1 MTKKLT
7 ISALLVALAM
17 ILGYVEVL
25 IPFNF
30 GIPGIKLGLA
40 NLVVVVAL
48 YLLNARQALMISVV
62 RILLV
67 SFTFGNMAA
76 LLYSITGGLLSF
88 AVMVLCRRIK
98 GLSTMSV
105 SVAGGISH
113 NIGQILVAVFVVK
126 NLNLLFY
133 LPVLMIAGI
142 ITGLLIGL
150 VAALLYSITGG
161 LLSFAVMVLCRRIK
175 GLSTM
180 SVSVAGGISH
190 NIGQI
195 LVAVFVVKNLN
206 LLFYLPV
213 LMIAGIITGLLI
225 GLVAG
230 LIIPSVRKALQ
241 L

>member
-17 ILGYVEVL
+17 IFSYVEVL

-30 GIPGIKLGLA
+30 GIPGHQAWSCQPCGGGCPLSVGRQTGTDHLCCTNSA
-40 NLVVVVAL
+40 CLLHLRQYGCTAL
-48 YLLNARQALMISVV
+48 QYRRRSSELHRDGALPEGQRPVHHGRQ
-62 RILLV
+62 R
-67 SFTFGNMAA
+67 
-76 LLYSITGGLLSF
+76 
-88 AVMVLCRRIK
+88 
-98 GLSTMSV
+98 
-105 SVAGGISH
+105 AGGISH

-142 ITGLLIGL
+142 ITG
-150 VAALLYSITGG
+150 
-161 LLSFAVMVLCRRIK
+161 F
-175 GLSTM
+175 
-180 SVSVAGGISH
+180 
-190 NIGQI
+190 
-195 LVAVFVVKNLN
+195 
-206 LLFYLPV
+206 
-213 LMIAGIITGLLI
+213 LI

>member
-17 ILGYVEVL
+17 ILSYVEVL

-48 YLLNARQALMISVV
+48 YLNARQALMISVV

-150 VAALLYSITGG
+150 VA
-161 LLSFAVMVLCRRIK
+161 
-175 GLSTM
+175 
-180 SVSVAGGISH
+180 
-190 NIGQI
+190 
-195 LVAVFVVKNLN
+195 
-206 LLFYLPV
+206 
-213 LMIAGIITGLLI
+213 
-225 GLVAG
+225 G

>member
-1 MTKKLT
+1 MKLSTKQLT
-7 ISALLVALAM
+7 LCAVLTAMALA
-17 ILGYVEVL
+17 LSYLENFFPL
-25 IPFNF
+25 SLAIP
-30 GIPGIKLGLA
+30 IPGIKLGLA

-98 GLSTMSV
+98 GLST
-105 SVAGGISH
+105 I
-113 NIGQILVAVFVVK
+113 
-126 NLNLLFY
+126 
-133 LPVLMIAGI
+133 
-142 ITGLLIGL
+142 
-150 VAALLYSITGG
+150 
-161 LLSFAVMVLCRRIK
+161 
-175 GLSTM
+175 

>member
-76 LLYSITGGLLSF
+76 LLYSITGGLLCQC
-88 AVMVLCRRIK
+88 CRRHQPQHWPNSGGCIRCQEPESAFLSPGTYDRRHHYRFAYRPCGRSDHSFCQK
-98 GLSTMSV
+98 GT
-105 SVAGGISH
+105 A
-113 NIGQILVAVFVVK
+113 
-126 NLNLLFY
+126 
-133 LPVLMIAGI
+133 
-142 ITGLLIGL
+142 T
-150 VAALLYSITGG
+150 
-161 LLSFAVMVLCRRIK
+161 
-175 GLSTM
+175 
-180 SVSVAGGISH
+180 
-190 NIGQI
+190 
-195 LVAVFVVKNLN
+195 
-206 LLFYLPV
+206 
-213 LMIAGIITGLLI
+213 
-225 GLVAG
+225 
-230 LIIPSVRKALQ
+230 LIIKRTKASYIRCSFPDI
-241 L
+241 

>member
-17 ILGYVEVL
+17 ILSYVEVL

-88 AVMVLCRRIK
+88 AAT
-98 GLSTMSV
+98 S
-105 SVAGGISH
+105 
-113 NIGQILVAVFVVK
+113 
-126 NLNLLFY
+126 
-133 LPVLMIAGI
+133 
-142 ITGLLIGL
+142 LIGSM
-150 VAALLYSITGG
+150 AASCAISI
-161 LLSFAVMVLCRRIK
+161 
-175 GLSTM
+175 
-180 SVSVAGGISH
+180 SVF
-190 NIGQI
+190 I
-195 LVAVFVVKNLN
+195 LTPPA
-206 LLFYLPV
+206 Y
-213 LMIAGIITGLLI
+213 
-225 GLVAG
+225 
-230 LIIPSVRKALQ
+230 
-241 L
+241 

>member
-17 ILGYVEVL
+17 ILSYVEVL

-113 NIGQILVAVFVVK
+113 NIGQ
-126 NLNLLFY
+126 
-133 LPVLMIAGI
+133 
-142 ITGLLIGL
+142 
-150 VAALLYSITGG
+150 
-161 LLSFAVMVLCRRIK
+161 
-175 GLSTM
+175 
-180 SVSVAGGISH
+180 
-190 NIGQI
+190 
-195 LVAVFVVKNLN
+195 NLN

>member
-17 ILGYVEVL
+17 ILSYVEVL

-105 SVAGGISH
+105 SVAAASATTLARFWCCIRCQEPESAFLSPGTYDRRHHYRFAYRPCGRSDH
-113 NIGQILVAVFVVK
+113 SFCQKG
-126 NLNLLFY
+126 
-133 LPVLMIAGI
+133 
-142 ITGLLIGL
+142 T
-150 VAALLYSITGG
+150 AALI
-161 LLSFAVMVLCRRIK
+161 IK
-175 GLSTM
+175 RTKASY
-180 SVSVAGGISH
+180 IRC
-190 NIGQI
+190 
-195 LVAVFVVKNLN
+195 
-206 LLFYLPV
+206 LFPD
-213 LMIAGIITGLLI
+213 I
-225 GLVAG
+225 
-230 LIIPSVRKALQ
+230 
-241 L
+241 

>member
-17 ILGYVEVL
+17 ILSYVEVL

-40 NLVVVVAL
+40 NLVVVAL

-150 VAALLYSITGG
+150 VA
-161 LLSFAVMVLCRRIK
+161 
-175 GLSTM
+175 
-180 SVSVAGGISH
+180 
-190 NIGQI
+190 
-195 LVAVFVVKNLN
+195 
-206 LLFYLPV
+206 
-213 LMIAGIITGLLI
+213 
-225 GLVAG
+225 G

>member
-1 MTKKLT
+1 MRNGSAQRVAVSGLLT
-7 ISALLVALAM
+7 SLMLV
-17 ILGYVEVL
+17 LGL
-25 IPFNF
+25 IERQFPLTAA
-30 GIPGIKLGLA
+30 IPGIKLGLA

-150 VAALLYSITGG
+150 VA
-161 LLSFAVMVLCRRIK
+161 
-175 GLSTM
+175 
-180 SVSVAGGISH
+180 
-190 NIGQI
+190 
-195 LVAVFVVKNLN
+195 
-206 LLFYLPV
+206 
-213 LMIAGIITGLLI
+213 
-225 GLVAG
+225 G

>member
-1 MTKKLT
+1 MPKKKDFIL
-7 ISALLVALAM
+7 IGVLLVIAL
-17 ILGYVEVL
+17 IGLGVTQFLQHQTGASVTITIGGEIYGTYPLDQSRTIEINDAKGYNKVVIENGSVHMADADCPDQYCVQHAAIHASHVEVL

-76 LLYSITGGLLSF
+76 LLYSI
-88 AVMVLCRRIK
+88 
-98 GLSTMSV
+98 
-105 SVAGGISH
+105 
-113 NIGQILVAVFVVK
+113 
-126 NLNLLFY
+126 
-133 LPVLMIAGI
+133 P
-142 ITGLLIGL
+142 
-150 VAALLYSITGG
+150 GG

>member
-1 MTKKLT
+1 M
-7 ISALLVALAM
+7 
-17 ILGYVEVL
+17 
-25 IPFNF
+25 
-30 GIPGIKLGLA
+30 
-40 NLVVVVAL
+40 VVVAL

-98 GLSTMSV
+98 G
-105 SVAGGISH
+105 
-113 NIGQILVAVFVVK
+113 F
-126 NLNLLFY
+126 
-133 LPVLMIAGI
+133 
-142 ITGLLIGL
+142 
-150 VAALLYSITGG
+150 
-161 LLSFAVMVLCRRIK
+161 
-175 GLSTM
+175 STM

>member
-17 ILGYVEVL
+17 ILSYVEVL

-88 AVMVLCRRIK
+88 AVMVL
-98 GLSTMSV
+98 
-105 SVAGGISH
+105 
-113 NIGQILVAVFVVK
+113 
-126 NLNLLFY
+126 
-133 LPVLMIAGI
+133 
-142 ITGLLIGL
+142 
-150 VAALLYSITGG
+150 
-161 LLSFAVMVLCRRIK
+161 RRIK

>member
-1 MTKKLT
+1 MRNGSARRVAVSGLLT
-7 ISALLVALAM
+7 SLMLV
-17 ILGYVEVL
+17 LGL
-25 IPFNF
+25 IERQFPLTAA
-30 GIPGIKLGLA
+30 IPGIKLGLA

-98 GLSTMSV
+98 D
-105 SVAGGISH
+105 
-113 NIGQILVAVFVVK
+113 
-126 NLNLLFY
+126 
-133 LPVLMIAGI
+133 
-142 ITGLLIGL
+142 
-150 VAALLYSITGG
+150 
-161 LLSFAVMVLCRRIK
+161 
-175 GLSTM
+175 LSTM

>member
-17 ILGYVEVL
+17 ILSYVEVL

-98 GLSTMSV
+98 GLSTMGV

-113 NIGQILVAVFVVK
+113 NIGQILVAVFYDCRHHYRFAYRPCGRSDHSFCQK
-126 NLNLLFY
+126 
-133 LPVLMIAGI
+133 G
-142 ITGLLIGL
+142 T
-150 VAALLYSITGG
+150 AALIIKRTKASYIRCSFPDMKLFIVYA
-161 LLSFAVMVLCRRIK
+161 LSL
-175 GLSTM
+175 
-180 SVSVAGGISH
+180 
-190 NIGQI
+190 
-195 LVAVFVVKNLN
+195 
-206 LLFYLPV
+206 
-213 LMIAGIITGLLI
+213 
-225 GLVAG
+225 
-230 LIIPSVRKALQ
+230 
-241 L
+241 

>member
-1 MTKKLT
+1 
-7 ISALLVALAM
+7 
-17 ILGYVEVL
+17 
-25 IPFNF
+25 
-30 GIPGIKLGLA
+30 
-40 NLVVVVAL
+40 
-48 YLLNARQALMISVV
+48 MISVV

-126 NLNLLFY
+126 NLNLL
-133 LPVLMIAGI
+133 
-142 ITGLLIGL
+142 
-150 VAALLYSITGG
+150 
-161 LLSFAVMVLCRRIK
+161 
-175 GLSTM
+175 
-180 SVSVAGGISH
+180 
-190 NIGQI
+190 
-195 LVAVFVVKNLN
+195 
-206 LLFYLPV
+206 YLPV

>member
-17 ILGYVEVL
+17 ILSYVEVL

-98 GLSTMSV
+98 GLSTLSV

-142 ITGLLIGL
+142 ITGLVYAAFVSRSDHSFCQKGTATLIIKRTK
-150 VAALLYSITGG
+150 ASYIRC
-161 LLSFAVMVLCRRIK
+161 SFPIYEA
-175 GLSTM
+175 
-180 SVSVAGGISH
+180 
-190 NIGQI
+190 
-195 LVAVFVVKNLN
+195 FVV
-206 LLFYLPV
+206 YDAY
-213 LMIAGIITGLLI
+213 I
-225 GLVAG
+225 VAFKR
-230 LIIPSVRKALQ
+230 PC
-241 L
+241 

>member
-7 ISALLVALAM
+7 ISALLIALAM
-17 ILGYVEVL
+17 ILSYVEVL

-48 YLLNARQALMISVV
+48 YLLNGRQALMISVV

-76 LLYSITGGLLSF
+76 LLY
-88 AVMVLCRRIK
+88 
-98 GLSTMSV
+98 
-105 SVAGGISH
+105 
-113 NIGQILVAVFVVK
+113 
-126 NLNLLFY
+126 
-133 LPVLMIAGI
+133 
-142 ITGLLIGL
+142 
-150 VAALLYSITGG
+150 
-161 LLSFAVMVLCRRIK
+161 
-175 GLSTM
+175 
-180 SVSVAGGISH
+180 
-190 NIGQI
+190 
-195 LVAVFVVKNLN
+195 
-206 LLFYLPV
+206 
-213 LMIAGIITGLLI
+213 IITGLLI